1 MARWYPITKPIWHL
15 KLKNI
20 FKTLFQNIEFII
32 FVFLN
37 KSLKLLSF
45 NTTSN
50 LGGFLVSTFGP
61 FTKYS
66 NIISKN
72 LENLECEKSLI
83 SSISKQNLSQTGRVF
98 FEFFN
103 LNKFNWKSIFVE
115 NEKYLQEIKE
125 YQGSKIFIS
134 AHIGNWEITR
144 NYLLNLG
151 FKLHSVYRHANNQK
165 IDQYIQKNRSRE
177 NAYFYKKG
185 SDSAKNMIKAL
196 KNNEDL
202 ALLVDQRDSSGPII
216 NFLGKKAY
224 ATDGFANLAL
234 KYQTMICPVYSI
246 RQKKGN
252 FKFIYEKPLYFKDY
266 KDLSAYNLVE
276 KVHTD
281 YFEKW
286 IKENPT
292 QWLWV
297 HQRWRL

>member
-1 MARWYPITKPIWHL
+1 M
-15 KLKNI
+15 KNI
-20 FKTLFQNIEFII
+20 FKTLFQNLEFII
-32 FVFLN
+32 FVILN
-37 KSLKLLSF
+37 KTLKLFSF
-45 NTTSN
+45 NTTSD

-72 LENLECEKSLI
+72 LENLEFEKSLI

-103 LNKFNWKSIFVE
+103 LNKFNWESISLE

-185 SDSAKNMIKAL
+185 SESAKNMIKAL

-202 ALLVDQRDSSGPII
+202 ALLVDQRDSSGLII
-216 NFLGKKAY
+216 NFFGKQAY
-224 ATDGFANLAL
+224 ATDGYAHLAL

-246 RQKKGN
+246 RQKNGN
-252 FKFIYEKPLYFKDY
+252 FKFIYEKPLYYKDY

-276 KVHTD
+276 KVHKD

-286 IKENPT
+286 IRENPT

>member
-1 MARWYPITKPIWHL
+1 M
-15 KLKNI
+15 
-20 FKTLFQNIEFII
+20 
-32 FVFLN
+32 
-37 KSLKLLSF
+37 
-45 NTTSN
+45 
-50 LGGFLVSTFGP
+50 
-61 FTKYS
+61 
-66 NIISKN
+66 
-72 LENLECEKSLI
+72 ECEKSLI

-103 LNKFNWKSIFVE
+103 LNKFNWESISLE

-165 IDQYIQKNRSRE
+165 IDQYIQKNRIRE

-185 SDSAKNMIKAL
+185 SESAKNMIKAL

-216 NFLGKKAY
+216 NFFGKQAY
-224 ATDGFANLAL
+224 ATDGFAHLAL

-246 RQKKGN
+246 RQKNGN

-286 IKENPT
+286 IRENPT

>member
-1 MARWYPITKPIWHL
+1 MARWYPKTKLIWYL

-32 FVFLN
+32 FVILN
-37 KSLKLLSF
+37 KTLKLLSF
-45 NTTSN
+45 NAASN
-50 LGGFLVSTFGP
+50 LGGFIVSTFGP

-72 LENLECEKSLI
+72 LENLETDKSII

-103 LNKFNWKSIFVE
+103 LNKFNWESISLE
-115 NEKYLQEIKE
+115 NEKYLQEIRE

-165 IDQYIQKNRSRE
+165 IDQYIQKNRTRK

-185 SDSAKNMIKAL
+185 SESAKNMIKAL

-216 NFLGKKAY
+216 NFFGKQAY
-224 ATDGFANLAL
+224 ATDGFAHLAL

-246 RQKKGN
+246 RQKNGN
-252 FKFIYEKPLYFKDY
+252 FKFIYEKPLYFQDY

-276 KVHTD
+276 KVHAD

-286 IKENPT
+286 IRENPT

-297 HQRWRL
+297 HQRWRI

>member
-1 MARWYPITKPIWHL
+1 MEKWHPITKPIWHL

-20 FKTLFQNIEFII
+20 FKTLFQNIEFMI

-37 KSLKLLSF
+37 KTLKLLSF

-50 LGGFLVSTFGP
+50 LGSFLVSTFGP

-72 LENLECEKSLI
+72 LENLKCEKSLI

-103 LNKFNWKSIFVE
+103 LNKFNWEAISVE
-115 NEKYLQEIKE
+115 NEKYLQEIKK

-165 IDQYIQKNRSRE
+165 IDQYIQKNRIRE

-216 NFLGKKAY
+216 NFFGKQAY

-234 KYQTMICPVYSI
+234 KYQTLICPVYSI
-246 RQKKGN
+246 RQKNGN
-252 FKFIYEKPLYFKDY
+252 FKFIYEKPLYFQDY

-276 KVHTD
+276 KVHAD

-286 IKENPT
+286 IRENPT

-297 HQRWRL
+297 HQRWRI

>member
-45 NTTSN
+45 NTASN

-61 FTKYS
+61 LTKYS

-185 SDSAKNMIKAL
+185 SDSAKNMVKAL

-286 IKENPT
+286 IRENPT

>member
-1 MARWYPITKPIWHL
+1 M
-15 KLKNI
+15 KNI
-20 FKTLFQNIEFII
+20 FKTLFQNLEFII
-32 FVFLN
+32 FVILN
-37 KSLKLLSF
+37 KTLKLLSF
-45 NTTSN
+45 NTTSG
-50 LGGFLVSTFGP
+50 LGDFLVSTFGP

-72 LENLECEKSLI
+72 LENLEIEKSLI

-103 LNKFNWKSIFVE
+103 LNKFNWESISLE

-165 IDQYIQKNRSRE
+165 IDQYIQKNRNRT

-185 SDSAKNMIKAL
+185 SESAKNMIKAL

-216 NFLGKKAY
+216 NFFGKKAY
-224 ATDGFANLAL
+224 ATDGFAHLAM

-246 RQKKGN
+246 RQKDGG
-252 FKFIYEKPLYFKDY
+252 FKFIYEKPLYYNEY
-266 KDLSAYNLVE
+266 KELSVKSLVE
-276 KVHTD
+276 KIHTD

-286 IKENPT
+286 IRKNPT

-297 HQRWRL
+297 HQRWRI

>member
-1 MARWYPITKPIWHL
+1 M
-15 KLKNI
+15 KNI
-20 FKTLFQNIEFII
+20 FKTLFKSIEFII
-32 FVFLN
+32 FVILN
-37 KSLKLLSF
+37 KTLKLLSF
-45 NTTSN
+45 NTTSD
-50 LGGFLVSTFGP
+50 LGSFLISTFGS

-66 NIISKN
+66 NIIAKN
-72 LENLECEKSLI
+72 LENLESEKSLI
-83 SSISKQNLSQTGRVF
+83 SKISKENLSQTGRVF

-103 LNKFNWKSIFVE
+103 LNKFNWKSISVK

-125 YQGSKIFIS
+125 YKSSRIFIS

-165 IDQYIQKNRSRE
+165 IDQYIQKNRDRT

-185 SDSAKNMIKAL
+185 SESAKNMVKAL
-196 KNNEDL
+196 KKNEDL

-216 NFLGKKAY
+216 NFFGKKAY
-224 ATDGFANLAL
+224 ATDGFAHLAL

-246 RQKKGN
+246 RQKDGS
-252 FKFIYEKPLYFKDY
+252 FKFVYEKPLYYNEY
-266 KDLSAYNLVE
+266 KRLSVKSLVE
-276 KVHTD
+276 KIHTD

-286 IKENPT
+286 IRENPT

>member
-1 MARWYPITKPIWHL
+1 M
-15 KLKNI
+15 KNI
-20 FKTLFQNIEFII
+20 FKTLFQSIEFVI
-32 FVFLN
+32 FVILN
-37 KSLKLLSF
+37 KTLKLLSF

-50 LGGFLVSTFGP
+50 LGSFLISTFGS

-66 NIISKN
+66 NMIAKN
-72 LENLECEKSLI
+72 LENLESEKSLI
-83 SSISKQNLSQTGRVF
+83 LKISKENLSQTGRVF

-103 LNKFNWKSIFVE
+103 LNKFNWESISIE

-125 YQGSKIFIS
+125 YKSSRIFIS

-165 IDQYIQKNRSRE
+165 IDQFIQKNRNRT

-185 SDSAKNMIKAL
+185 SESAKNMIKAL

-216 NFLGKKAY
+216 NFFGKKAY
-224 ATDGFANLAL
+224 ATDGFAHLAM

-246 RQKKGN
+246 RQKDGG
-252 FKFIYEKPLYFKDY
+252 FKFIYEKPLYYNEY
-266 KDLSAYNLVE
+266 KELSVKSLVE
-276 KVHTD
+276 KIHTD

-286 IKENPT
+286 IRKNPT

-297 HQRWRL
+297 HQRWRI

>member
-1 MARWYPITKPIWHL
+1 MERWYQITRTIWHL

-20 FKTLFQNIEFII
+20 FKTLFQNLEFII
-32 FVFLN
+32 FVILN
-37 KSLKLLSF
+37 KILKLLSF

-72 LENLECEKSLI
+72 LENLEFEKSLI

-103 LNKFNWKSIFVE
+103 LNKFNWESISLK
-115 NEKYLQEIKE
+115 NEKYLQEIRE

-185 SDSAKNMIKAL
+185 SESAKNMIKAL

-216 NFLGKKAY
+216 NFFGKQAY
-224 ATDGFANLAL
+224 ATDGFAHLAL

-246 RQKKGN
+246 RQENGN

-266 KDLSAYNLVE
+266 KNLSTYSLVE

-286 IKENPT
+286 IRENPT

>member
-83 SSISKQNLSQTGRVF
+83 ASISKQNLSQTGRVF

-103 LNKFNWKSIFVE
+103 LNKFNWESISLE
-115 NEKYLQEIKE
+115 NEKYL
-125 YQGSKIFIS
+125 
-134 AHIGNWEITR
+134 
-144 NYLLNLG
+144 
-151 FKLHSVYRHANNQK
+151 
-165 IDQYIQKNRSRE
+165 
-177 NAYFYKKG
+177 KK
-185 SDSAKNMIKAL
+185 L
-196 KNNEDL
+196 KNIKVQKFL
-202 ALLVDQRDSSGPII
+202 SLLI
-216 NFLGKKAY
+216 
-224 ATDGFANLAL
+224 
-234 KYQTMICPVYSI
+234 
-246 RQKKGN
+246 
-252 FKFIYEKPLYFKDY
+252 
-266 KDLSAYNLVE
+266 
-276 KVHTD
+276 
-281 YFEKW
+281 
-286 IKENPT
+286 
-292 QWLWV
+292 
-297 HQRWRL
+297 

>member
-1 MARWYPITKPIWHL
+1 M
-15 KLKNI
+15 KNI
-20 FKTLFQNIEFII
+20 FKTFFQSIELIIFII
-32 FVFLN
+32 LY
-37 KSLKLLSF
+37 KILKLLSF

-50 LGGFLVSTFGP
+50 LGGFLISTFGP

-72 LENLECEKSLI
+72 LENLDYEKSLV
-83 SSISKQNLSQTGRVF
+83 SSISKKNLNQTGRVF

-103 LNKFNWKSIFVE
+103 LHKFNWESITVE
-115 NEKYLQEIKE
+115 NEIYLKQIKE
-125 YQGSKIFIS
+125 YKGSKIFIS

-165 IDQYIQKNRSRE
+165 IDQYIQKNRKRE

-216 NFLGKKAY
+216 NFLGRQAY

-246 RQKKGN
+246 RKKNGN
-252 FKFIYEKPLYFKDY
+252 FKFIYEKPLYFRDY
-266 KDLSAYNLVE
+266 QYLSSYKLVE

-286 IKENPT
+286 IRENPT